1 MTGPAVTT
9 GEAAR
14 ALGVGLSTLQ
24 RWAHDGLVTPAFRTP
39 GGHFRWDVGALREQL
54 RALNPTGESMIDPAA
69 PIRPPIVAAIVTSN
83 RGVLI
88 TRRHDGRPLWGFP
101 SGEAEPGESPADTG
115 IREVKEETGL
125 LVKASHVIGER
136 NPHPQTQRH
145 MIYLA
150 CRPYQGT
157 DVHVGDEAELAEV
170 VWVGLGTAVERMP
183 TMFGPVKAHLAMAL
197 GSGG

>member
-24 RWAHDGLVTPAFRTP
+24 RWAHEGLVIPAFRTP
-39 GGHFRWDVGALREQL
+39 GGHFRWDVDDLRRQL
-54 RALNPTGESMIDPAA
+54 RAMPTGESMIDPAA
-69 PIRPPIVAAIVTSN
+69 PIRPPIVAAIVTSSK
-83 RGVLI
+83 GVLI

-125 LVKASHVIGER
+125 LVVASHVIGER

-145 MIYLA
+145 LIYLA
-150 CRPYQGT
+150 ARPYQGT
-157 DVHVGDEAELAEV
+157 AVFVGDEDELAEV
-170 VWVGLGTAVERMP
+170 VWTDLGTALERMP
-183 TMFGPVKAHLAMAL
+183 TMFGPVREHLARTLNGA
-197 GSGG
+197 